1 MSDDIRI
8 KSLNTLKANIMINN
22 KKDFSLI
29 LIALFLIF
37 NSCNI
42 QNNKTEVP
50 KLQSVLDSLKTVYA
64 PDSRVA
70 LWNITVTEDQDYI
83 KITGKLDNIDAK
95 NAVSE
100 AIKNNFL
107 NVTILIDVLPT
118 TKNEQIVTGLI
129 NNSVANLRSNPRHS
143 AEIATQAL
151 LGTPIRI
158 LKRDGDWY
166 LVQTPNKY
174 IAWVDA
180 AALVRI
186 NKEEL
191 KAYKEAKKIVYNKQ
205 YGFSYSEANVKS
217 QVVTDLVLG
226 CILPVIETKRKFYK
240 VGYPDGRTA
249 WVKKDEFLDFEELAK
264 MKLDEIS
271 LVETA
276 KKFNGIPY
284 LWGGTSSKAIDCSG
298 FTSTVYFMNGTVLQR
313 DASQQT
319 KYGKE
324 ITTTYDYSQLRPGD
338 LLFYGR
344 PASDSLPE
352 RVTHVALYMNDGEF
366 IHASGKVR
374 INSINSTHSNF
385 ISTYPPRFVRAIRV
399 KGNFDDFGIQ
409 HINDNDFY
417 KEIINSQH

>member
-1 MSDDIRI
+1 MSDNIRI
-8 KSLNTLKANIMINN
+8 KSLKAIIMINN

-29 LIALFLIF
+29 LIAFFLIF

-42 QNNKTEVP
+42 QNNKTEVT
-50 KLQSVLDSLKTVYA
+50 KLQSLLDSLKTVYA
-64 PDSRVA
+64 PDKRVA
-70 LWNITVTEDQDYI
+70 LWNITVMEDQDTI
-83 KITGKLDNIDAK
+83 KIIGEVDNTATN
-95 NAVSE
+95 NAICEVF
-100 AIKNNFL
+100 KNNFL
-107 NVTILIDVLPT
+107 NVTTSIDVLPT
-118 TKNEQIVTGLI
+118 TRDEQIVTGLI

-166 LVQTPNKY
+166 LIQTPNKY
-174 IAWVDA
+174 IAWIDA
-180 AALVRI
+180 PALVRI
-186 NKEEL
+186 NKEKL
-191 KAYKEAKKIVYNKQ
+191 KWYKQSKKIVYNSQ
-205 YGFSYSEANVKS
+205 YGFSYSKPDVNS

-226 CILPVIETKRKFYK
+226 CILPVIETKRKYYK
-240 VGYPDGRTA
+240 VEYPDGRTA
-249 WVKKDEFLDFEELAK
+249 WVKKDEFLDFEELAAK
-264 MKLDEIS
+264 ELDEKS

-324 ITTTYDYSQLRPGD
+324 ITTTYEYSQLRPGD

-385 ISTYPPRFVRAIRV
+385 ISTYPPRFIRANRV
-399 KGNFDDFGIQ
+399 KGYFDDFGIQ
-409 HINDNDFY
+409 RINDNDFY